1 MENRFDVAVHFDK
14 AGQYYLAS
22 LDVINTGDYNAIL
35 DTIRMPSYEGSD
47 ESYIKYT
54 VTFDNDQVF
63 TGSESEI
70 AAAINHDAGSNV
82 KNIMIK
88 ISYEPEEGTV
98 VPEDGVD
105 VSTFAEFE
113 FVQAV

>member
-1 MENRFDVAVHFDK
+1 MQTCQYLRAERSCRF
-14 AGQYYLAS
+14 
-22 LDVINTGDYNAIL
+22 
-35 DTIRMPSYEGSD
+35 
-47 ESYIKYT
+47 
-54 VTFDNDQVF
+54 
-63 TGSESEI
+63 
-70 AAAINHDAGSNV
+70 AAINHDAGSNV

-98 VPEDGVD
+98 VPEEGVD